1 MVVVIICI
9 KTSKL
14 ATVVLPGLL
23 PAAVETHRLG
33 SGRFVRAGAAHGA
46 AAPLLAPRTF
56 KLPGHPS
63 SSPTPTHT
71 HTNAH
76 RHGLS
81 RSVSRHC
88 ALSPSKY
95 LPGRAD
101 AASKEGVFFLLQD
114 TDPLS
119 QMGFYASPG

>member
-1 MVVVIICI
+1 MEPPLR
-9 KTSKL
+9 SW
-14 ATVVLPGLL
+14 LPAPLNYPVTLLLL
-23 PAAVETHRLG
+23 P
-33 SGRFVRAGAAHGA
+33 
-46 AAPLLAPRTF
+46 
-56 KLPGHPS
+56 LP
-63 SSPTPTHT
+63 HT